1 MRPADL
7 SDDHTATVP
16 VIAHAMMAA
25 EAIWGPADLVCCLY
39 ATAPFV
45 QAGDLRA
52 ARGMLETTGA
62 DYVFPVTSFAFPI
75 QRGVRLRDDGRM
87 EMFQPEHA
95 LTRSQDLEEAYHDVG
110 QFYWG
115 RREAWATGTPMIPR
129 HRAQDIDTPEDWDRA
144 ERLFAVY
151 QGD

>member
-1 MRPADL
+1 
-7 SDDHTATVP
+7 
-16 VIAHAMMAA
+16 
-25 EAIWGPADLVCCLY
+25 
-39 ATAPFV
+39 
-45 QAGDLRA
+45 
-52 ARGMLETTGA
+52 MLETTGA

-115 RREAWATGTPMIPR
+115 RREAWATGTPIIGPGAVPLVIPR